1 MTYNSITLTDRIFNF
16 NGKQYRYKKEGIR
29 PYNKSAEEFTNEK
42 IKDGEFMKTST
53 ELIEIKPNGEEKVLI
68 RDMTS
73 AYIDNNRGV
82 QKAHGRYYRTS
93 ENSVSV
99 VQEVDGR
106 IRRIIR
112 TPEGEK
118 VIYGNKLNLGHGD
131 WLDLSAK
138 KSFQECVQEAR
149 EHISEDFIER
159 LKGLLS
165 AEELQRYK
173 DYTNKRLHSLNELG
187 ENTYKQLIRIMKKF
201 RI

>member
-1 MTYNSITLTDRIFNF
+1 MTYNSITLTDRIFNL
-16 NGKQYRYKKEGIR
+16 NGKQYRYKKEGSH
-29 PYNKSAEEFTNEK
+29 PYNKSAEEFTNGK

-53 ELIEIKPNGEEKVLI
+53 ELIEIKPNGEEKVLVS
-68 RDMTS
+68 DLTS
-73 AYIDNNRGV
+73 ICRKDFEHV
-82 QKAHGRYYRTS
+82 QKARSRYNEAS
-93 ENSVSV
+93 GNSVLV
-99 VQEVDGR
+99 VHEADGS

-131 WLDLSAK
+131 WLELNAK
-138 KSFQECVQEAR
+138 KSFQEFVQETR
-149 EHISEDFIER
+149 KHISEDFIES
-159 LKGLLS
+159 LKGLLD

-173 DYTNKRLHSLNELG
+173 DDANRRLRSLNELG

>member
-1 MTYNSITLTDRIFNF
+1 MTYNSITLIDRIFNL
-16 NGKQYRYKKEGIR
+16 NGKQYRYKKEGQH
-29 PYNKSAEEFTNEK
+29 PYRKFDEEITNGE

-53 ELIEIKPNGEEKVLI
+53 ELMEIKPNGEEKVLI
-68 RDMTS
+68 QDINS

-82 QKAHGRYYRTS
+82 KKAHGRYYTTS
-93 ENSVSV
+93 GNSVSV
-99 VQEVDGR
+99 VKEANGR

-118 VIYGNKLNLGHGD
+118 VIYGNKLNLGHGV
-131 WLDLSAK
+131 WLELNAN
-138 KSFQECVQEAR
+138 KSFQEFVLESR
-149 EHISEDFIER
+149 KHISEDFIES
-159 LKGLLS
+159 LKGLLD

>member
-16 NGKQYRYKKEGIR
+16 HGKQYRYKKEGIR

-73 AYIDNNRGV
+73 AYIDHNRGV
-82 QKAHGRYYRTS
+82 QKAHGRYYRAS

-131 WLDLSAK
+131 WLELNAK
-138 KSFQECVQEAR
+138 KSFQEYVQETR

-173 DYTNKRLHSLNELG
+173 DYANKRLHSLNELG